1 MSSFRPGEAV
11 VLSQQIRRI
20 TAPNPGMMTG
30 PGTNTYLVG
39 NAELA
44 VIDPGPALA
53 EHIDAILKTASDMR
67 APIRWILCTHTHLD
81 HSPGANL
88 LRDATDAVVIGQQ
101 AQFPKGQDPSFEPDH
116 HWKHGDFIQT
126 EEFTLRAVHTPG
138 HASNHLCF
146 YLEEEQT
153 LFTGDH
159 IMEGSTV
166 VIAPP
171 DGDMLDYMNSLR
183 DLKQLEL
190 KHLAPAHGN
199 RIDNPLQMIEAL
211 IWHRTMRENKTL
223 EKMQQL
229 GPCTLAT
236 LTPSVYDEVPAFLH
250 GLAQMSLLAHLLKL
264 EKEQRVYQDNDLWRI
279 AG

>member
-1 MSSFRPGEAV
+1 MSSFKPGETV
-11 VLSQQIRRI
+11 VLSQQVRRI

-44 VIDPGPALA
+44 VIDPGPALP

-88 LRDATDAVVIGQQ
+88 LRDATDAAVIGQQ
-101 AQFPKGQDPSFEPDH
+101 AQFPKGQDPSFAPDH
-116 HWKHGDFIQT
+116 HWQHGDFIQT
-126 EEFTLRAVHTPG
+126 DEFTLRAVHTPG

-171 DGDMLDYMNSLR
+171 DGDMLHYMNSLR

-264 EKEQRVYQDNDLWRI
+264 EKEQRVYQENELWRI

>member
-44 VIDPGPALA
+44 VIDPGPALV
-53 EHIDAILKTASDMR
+53 EHIDAILKAASDMR

-126 EEFTLRAVHTPG
+126 DEFTLRAVHTPG

>member
-1 MSSFRPGEAV
+1 MSSFKPGETV
-11 VLSQQIRRI
+11 VLSQRVRRI

-44 VIDPGPALA
+44 VIDPGPDIQ
-53 EHIDAILKTASDMR
+53 EHIDAILQAATDMH
-67 APIRWILCTHTHLD
+67 APIRWILCTHTHID
-81 HSPGANL
+81 HSPGANR
-88 LRDATDAVVIGQQ
+88 LRDATDAPVIGQL
-101 AQFPKGQDPSFEPDH
+101 ARYPKGQDSTFKPDQ
-116 HWKHGDFIQT
+116 HWQHGDAIRSD
-126 EEFTLRAVHTPG
+126 EFTLRAVHTPG

-171 DGDMLDYMNSLR
+171 DGDMLAYMNSLHQ
-183 DLKQLEL
+183 LKEL
-190 KHLAPAHGN
+190 PLRHLAPAHGN
-199 RIDNPLQMIEAL
+199 RIDNPLQIIEAL
-211 IWHRTMRENKTL
+211 IWHRTLRERKTV

-264 EKEQRVYQDNDLWRI
+264 EQERVVERNDDIWRI
-279 AG
+279 RE

>member
-1 MSSFRPGEAV
+1 MSSFKPGEIV
-11 VLSQQIRRI
+11 VLSQRVRRI

-39 NAELA
+39 NGELA
-44 VIDPGPALA
+44 VIDPGPAVP
-53 EHIDAILKTASDMR
+53 EHVDAILQAAADMH

-81 HSPGANL
+81 HSPAANP
-88 LRDATDAVVIGQQ
+88 LRDATDAIVIGQV
-101 AQFPKGQDPSFEPDH
+101 AHFPKSQDTRFSPDQ
-116 HWKHGDFIQT
+116 HWQHGDFIRND
-126 EEFTLRAVHTPG
+126 EFTLRAVHTPG

-171 DGDMLDYMNSLR
+171 DGNMQAYLNSLR
-183 DLKQLEL
+183 LLKEL
-190 KHLAPAHGN
+190 PLRHLAPAHGN
-199 RIDNPLQMIEAL
+199 RIDNPLQLIEAL
-211 IWHRTMRENKTL
+211 IWHRSMRENKVL
-223 EKMQQL
+223 DKMRQL

-236 LTPSVYDEVPAFLH
+236 LTPSVYDEVPTYLH
-250 GLAQMSLLAHLLKL
+250 GVAQMSLLAHLQKL
-264 EKEQRVYQDNDLWRI
+264 EEEQVAEHADGIWRI
-279 AG
+279 RE

>member
-44 VIDPGPALA
+44 VIDPGPALT